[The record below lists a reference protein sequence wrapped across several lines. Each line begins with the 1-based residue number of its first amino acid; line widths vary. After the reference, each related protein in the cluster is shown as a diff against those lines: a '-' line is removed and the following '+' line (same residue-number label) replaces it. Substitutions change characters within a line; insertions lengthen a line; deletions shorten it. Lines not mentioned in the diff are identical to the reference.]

1 MNKLT
6 ESNDDITQELSD
18 DMEVIGPGQ
27 MLLEG
32 RKALGLTQADIAK
45 RLNFNLSLVESIENE
60 KFDKTLPSTF
70 NRGYLRSFAKM
81 VHISQEEVLASYDM
95 LDIAEKQGAEMQS
108 FSQNTKKQA
117 EHSRLMW
124 ISYLVVAILI
134 GSTIFWFFQESASFK
149 QAININPVQSSS
161 AHDESNTIEVTQT
174 PTIIDVVE
182 EQPLNVQIEDVQAI
196 DTQLA
201 EIKPVDI
208 ASVDINETAI
218 NTNAFVE
225 TEVQEEN
232 DITSNLIDVIQEKAI
247 EVVPEVTVN
256 LDEPIDFNFV
266 FSGDC
271 WVNIYDA
278 TGERVA
284 YGVKK
289 KGYIM
294 NFKGLAPLNVTVA
307 RPEFVMITYQDKAVE
322 LSQFAAGNIA
332 KFTLPLAIN

>member
-6 ESNDDITQELSD
+6 EPSDKVTQELSD

-32 RKALGLTQADIAK
+32 RKALGLSQEDVAK
-45 RLNFNLSLVESIENE
+45 RLNFHLSLVESIESEN
-60 KFDKTLPSTF
+60 FDKKLPNTF

-81 VHISQEEVLASYDM
+81 VNISQEDVLASYDM
-95 LDIAEKQGAEMQS
+95 LDIAAKQGAEMQS

-134 GSTIFWFFQESASFK
+134 GSTVFWFFQENTSFE
-149 QAININPVQSSS
+149 QTININPPQ
-161 AHDESNTIEVTQT
+161 
-174 PTIIDVVE
+174 
-182 EQPLNVQIEDVQAI
+182 
-196 DTQLA
+196 
-201 EIKPVDI
+201 EIKPTITAKKVNDIAVTQKAIVVDEVVEVQPVSVEPIDVSVNEVIVDI
-208 ASVDINETAI
+208 EASTDIVA
-218 NTNAFVE
+218 
-225 TEVQEEN
+225 VQEETAVVN
-232 DITSNLIDVIQEKAI
+232 NSVASLNETNVELAQVITVDTKQ
-247 EVVPEVTVN
+247 
-256 LDEPIDFNFV
+256 PIDFKFV

-278 TGERVA
+278 AGERVA

-307 RPEFVMITYQDKAVE
+307 RPEFVTITYQSKDQEQAVE

-332 KFTLPLAIN
+332 KFTLPLATN